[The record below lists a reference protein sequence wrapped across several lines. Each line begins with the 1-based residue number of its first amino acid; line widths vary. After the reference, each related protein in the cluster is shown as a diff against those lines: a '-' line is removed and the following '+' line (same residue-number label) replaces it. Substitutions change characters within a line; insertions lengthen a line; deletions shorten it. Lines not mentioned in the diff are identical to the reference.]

1 MSNNIIVAMFTWKHC
16 ELERMFKDGIDCHN
30 EI

>member
-1 MSNNIIVAMFTWKHC
+1 MSNNIIVAMFTWKHS
-16 ELERMFKDGIDCHN
+16 ELERKFKDGIDFPN